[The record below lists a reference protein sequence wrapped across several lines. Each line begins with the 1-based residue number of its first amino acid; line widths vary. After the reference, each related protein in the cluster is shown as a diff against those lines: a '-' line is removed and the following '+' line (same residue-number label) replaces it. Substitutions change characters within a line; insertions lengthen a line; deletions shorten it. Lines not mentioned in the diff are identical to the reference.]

1 MPRGSKHDETGIIAR
16 EHGQLVLLRD
26 DGGRWR
32 LDAPSHAQEYVGR
45 RMRVV
50 GIRSG
55 FDLLDV
61 TSFAPP
67 A

>member
-1 MPRGSKHDETGIIAR
+1 MPRGSHHDETGVIVRDGA
-16 EHGQLVLLRD
+16 QLVLLRD

-32 LDAPSHAQEYVGR
+32 LDAPQYADEHIGR
-45 RMRVV
+45 RARVV
-50 GIRSG
+50 GVRSG

-61 TSFAPP
+61 TSVSPP